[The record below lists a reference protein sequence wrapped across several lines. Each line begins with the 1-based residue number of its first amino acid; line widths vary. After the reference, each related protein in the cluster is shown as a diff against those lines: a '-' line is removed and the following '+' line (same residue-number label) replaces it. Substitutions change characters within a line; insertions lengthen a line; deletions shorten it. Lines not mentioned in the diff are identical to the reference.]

1 MSGLLKKN
9 LGKPALLRWQMSDS
23 QYSRGSA
30 ATDAS
35 DSVQC
40 SLLYLKFK
48 PGDAI
53 DASPAVHFQD
63 VVPQDDLK
71 EDWSPC
77 SHNTLISDRKV
88 YKINFYHQPMM
99 REEQKNCCTSSG
111 ALYTVALHP
120 EEGKGTKT

>member
-1 MSGLLKKN
+1 M
-9 LGKPALLRWQMSDS
+9 
-23 QYSRGSA
+23 
-30 ATDAS
+30 TDAN

-71 EDWSPC
+71 DDWSPC

-88 YKINFYHQPMM
+88 YKISFYHQPMM
-99 REEQKNCCTSSG
+99 REEQINCCTSSG

-120 EEGKGTKT
+120 EEGQATKTYPGAAKENLFQKTRSSVFKERGAQGR